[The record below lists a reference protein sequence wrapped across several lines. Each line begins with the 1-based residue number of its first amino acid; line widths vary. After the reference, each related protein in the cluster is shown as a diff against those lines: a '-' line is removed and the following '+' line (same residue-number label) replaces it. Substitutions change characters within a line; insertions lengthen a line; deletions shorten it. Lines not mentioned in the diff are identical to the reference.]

1 MPRIAI
7 LHGAYGASGGDVKLE
22 PVVAVIL
29 HFVICGETRL
39 YLALFVNLGS
49 KDVPGPSSAPS
60 NTGKLAVKG
69 SLSRKF
75 VQLARGRSRW

>member
-1 MPRIAI
+1 M
-7 LHGAYGASGGDVKLE
+7 
-22 PVVAVIL
+22 IL

-39 YLALFVNLGS
+39 YLDLFVNLGS

-69 SLSRKF
+69 SAGKK
-75 VQLARGRSRW
+75 VGQLARGRGRW